1 RRRGRRFQLVGL
13 PVHGAPLD
21 AGSVSACGPRARGGG
36 APRALNNADR
46 AEAESYMQ
54 NLFKNQ
60 GLGVSVRGVSK
71 KYQVAAGEVN
81 ALRESSW
88 DVAKG
93 DAVAIMGPSGCGK
106 TTLLNLLGGVDRPSS
121 GSILIDGQDLTA
133 MSERALET
141 HRLRRVGLVF
151 QFFNLIPSVTAIEN
165 IELPMVMAG
174 TPEPECRDRAMHLL
188 GLVGLDAKGHKRPEE
203 LSGGEQQ
210 RVGVALALANDPA
223 LILADEPT
231 GNLDTENTKTISA
244 LFLSLADRYCKTV
257 IMARH
262 EPKADEDYQE

>member
-1 RRRGRRFQLVGL
+1 MGNDQI
-13 PVHGAPLD
+13 
-21 AGSVSACGPRARGGG
+21 
-36 APRALNNADR
+36 
-46 AEAESYMQ
+46 
-54 NLFKNQ
+54 FKNP
-60 GLGVSVRGVSK
+60 GVGVSVKGVSK
-71 KYQVAAGEVN
+71 RYQVAAGEVH

-121 GSILIDGQDLTA
+121 GSIVIDGQDVTA
-133 MSERALET
+133 MNERALET
-141 HRLRRVGLVF
+141 HRLRRVGFVF
-151 QFFNLIPSVTAIEN
+151 QFFNLIPSVTAFEN

-174 TPEPECRDRAMHLL
+174 KPETECRERARHLL
-188 GLVGLDAKGHKRPEE
+188 GLVGLEAKGQKRPEE

-231 GNLDTENTKTISA
+231 GNLDSTNANAIAT
-244 LFLSLADRYCKTV
+244 LLRSLAIEHGKTV
-257 IMARH
+257 IMVSH
-262 EPKADEDYQE
+262 DPKTVEVFPTVYSMRDGLFVANEKQAGIGA